1 MGAINVVLNEV
12 QNRFGIS
19 ETKASSLLSGLLSL
33 INQQNG
39 GVSGFLDRFK
49 SAGFGGSVSTWLT
62 GSARALVPEQVESVL
77 GSSTISN
84 LAARAGVPAAA
95 ASSAIAFMLPKLVQS
110 LAPGGSIPS
119 QLPAEL
125 MSYISRPTA
134 AVASGARQAAF
145 EVEGVDQRSGV
156 ARFLW
161 PLLAL
166 LAVALLGIWLW
177 NRSGSTVFN
186 AEEEVQLAAQKATAA
201 LASLRPG
208 FTAADL
214 VGALNF
220 DVINFATGSAEI
232 PADNHDFLNKA
243 ATAIKMAPQGTLI
256 EIAGNTDNTGDTASN
271 LQLSQQRADA
281 VRNYLVTQGV
291 APSALLAKGYGDT
304 RPVAANDTEEGKFR
318 NRRIQFSVAQ

>member
-77 GSSTISN
+77 GSSTIRDP
-84 LAARAGVPAAA
+84 AARAGVPAAA

-177 NRSGSTVFN
+177 NRKWVYRLQRGGGGSTGSSKSHRGAGI
-186 AEEEVQLAAQKATAA
+186 AETWLHRRRSRWRPQL
-201 LASLRPG
+201 
-208 FTAADL
+208 
-214 VGALNF
+214 
-220 DVINFATGSAEI
+220 
-232 PADNHDFLNKA
+232 
-243 ATAIKMAPQGTLI
+243 
-256 EIAGNTDNTGDTASN
+256 
-271 LQLSQQRADA
+271 
-281 VRNYLVTQGV
+281 
-291 APSALLAKGYGDT
+291 
-304 RPVAANDTEEGKFR
+304 
-318 NRRIQFSVAQ
+318 